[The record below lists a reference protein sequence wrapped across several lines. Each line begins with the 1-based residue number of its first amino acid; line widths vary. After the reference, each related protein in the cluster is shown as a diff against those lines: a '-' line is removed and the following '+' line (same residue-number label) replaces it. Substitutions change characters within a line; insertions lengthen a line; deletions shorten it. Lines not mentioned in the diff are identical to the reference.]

1 MDLSLQKPGNHLF
14 IRSVSEAGI
23 QVVDRFVTG
32 PLILSPAELRTDW
45 EISHCGQLT
54 EDSLGPVFALQPEIV
69 LLGTGAVQV
78 FPPPELMMCFHRRG
92 IGIEVMT
99 TAAACRTF
107 NVLVA
112 DRRRVVAALLPP
124 GLEPEAQSMNGNST

>member
-23 QVVDRFVTG
+23 QVVDRFVAG

-54 EDSLGPVFALQPEIV
+54 EDTLGPVFALQPEIV

-78 FPPPELMMCFHRRG
+78 FPPPELLMCFHRRG

-124 GLEPEAQSMNGNST
+124 GLGRDARHPPLNS

>member
-14 IRSVSEAGI
+14 IRSVSDAGI
-23 QVVDRFVTG
+23 QVVDRLIAG
-32 PLILSPAELRTDW
+32 PLILSASQLLTDW
-45 EISHCGQLT
+45 PILHWRQLS
-54 EDSLGPVFALQPEIV
+54 EGNLEPVFALRPEIV

-99 TAAACRTF
+99 TPAACRTF

-112 DRRRVVAALLPP
+112 DRRNVVAALLPP
-124 GLEPEAQSMNGNST
+124 GLHPEA

>member
-1 MDLSLQKPGNHLF
+1 MDLNLQKPGHHLF

-23 QVVDRFVTG
+23 QVADRLIAG
-32 PLILSPAELRTDW
+32 PLILSASELRTDW
-45 EISHCGQLT
+45 EISHCRQLT

-78 FPPPELMMCFHRRG
+78 FLPPELMMCFHRRG

-112 DRRRVVAALLPP
+112 DRRNVVAALLPP
-124 GLEPEAQSMNGNST
+124 GLGPES